1 MTTKVYNGL
10 DLQAQRI
17 QNIADPSS
25 AQDAASKTYVDN
37 LLAGLTWKS
46 SVRVATTTNATLATG
61 YANGS
66 TIDGQSL
73 LTGDRILIKNQ
84 TAGQE
89 NGIYIVQAS
98 GAPVRSTD
106 ADSTAELRN
115 AAVYVQ
121 VGTAGADTAWVQTA
135 EVTTINTTVQTWVQ
149 FGAGT
154 AYTAGNGLQLISTAF
169 SILLDTNPGL
179 TVSGTGLKIAATLDG
194 AGLVNTSGVI
204 DVVAGAATTTGG
216 PGGGLVVAANS
227 VVVDSGVVQLQA
239 AKFVVTI
246 TGGSTAEVITHN
258 LGTKDVM
265 VEVYRIASPFDTI
278 ILDVERTSTNT
289 ITLRWAVAPA
299 AGEYRV
305 MVRA

>member
-25 AQDAASKTYVDN
+25 AQDAVSKTYVDN

-46 SVRVATTTNATLATG
+46 SVRVATTTNGTLATAF
-61 YANGS
+61 ANAQ
-66 TIDGQSL
+66 TVDGITL
-73 LTGDRILIKNQ
+73 ATGDRILLKNQ

-115 AAVYVQ
+115 AACYVQ

-154 AYTAGNGLQLISTAF
+154 AYTAGNGLQLVSTAF

-179 TVSGTGLKIAATLDG
+179 SVSGTGLKIAATLDG

-239 AKFVVTI
+239 AKFVANIV
-246 TGGSTAEVITHN
+246 GTATSEVITHN
-258 LGTKDVM
+258 LGTRDVM
-265 VEVYRIASPFDTI
+265 VEVYRSATPWDTI

-299 AGEYRV
+299 SAEYRV